1 MITILLIDKNS
12 RELSRVSEPSNAD
25 YLVQEFNDR
34 FSYLTSANEYSP
46 SLFRRNDMPDLIN
59 EFLLLRHQLSNRP
72 LQHDAVSH
80 ANIFADNILLVVQ
93 RCVGDGRA
101 RQLHRFKNRDRR
113 NDPSASN
120 LNAD

>member
-46 SLFRRNDMPDLIN
+46 SLFRRNDMPGLIN
-59 EFLLLRHQLSNRP
+59 EFLLLRHQLSNPEHIRHIDDIIQ
-72 LQHDAVSH
+72 LAR
-80 ANIFADNILLVVQ
+80 
-93 RCVGDGRA
+93 RCQQCPETALFVTPWGELYGR
-101 RQLHRFKNRDRR
+101 R
-113 NDPSASN
+113 S
-120 LNAD
+120 